1 MSFFVL
7 FVSFNTYSIIN
18 SSLPHKVT
26 LGLVLV
32 GAVTPLR
39 GVIVFISQ
47 IVAGIAAAAV
57 VDGLTPGPLLVRNSL
72 GDGVSVVRGLFLEM
86 FLTANLVF
94 VVYMLAVE
102 KHRATFI
109 APLGIGIA
117 IFMCHMVGVAFT
129 GTSVNPARSFGPAVI
144 AGFVGYHWI
153 YWVGPLLGALL
164 AYAVYRLL
172 QLLNYNT
179 CNVGQDEDGLGMYRV
194 SADNTGHANGGHK
207 VLV

>member
-1 MSFFVL
+1 MLVFSTSFI
-7 FVSFNTYSIIN
+7 YSRRD
-18 SSLPHKVT
+18 PHHHQIT

-32 GAVTPLR
+32 GAVKPIR
-39 GVIVFISQ
+39 GVIVFIAQ

-57 VDGLTPGPLLVRNSL
+57 VDGLLPGPLLVRNTL
-72 GDGVSVVRGLFLEM
+72 GTDVKVVQGLFIEV

-117 IFMCHMVGVAFT
+117 IFMCHMVGVSLT

-144 AGFVGYHWI
+144 AGFHGYHWI

-164 AYAVYRLL
+164 AFAVFKLL
-172 QLLNYNT
+172 QVLNYST
-179 CNVGQDEDGLGMYRV
+179 CNVGQDEDGLGTYRV
-194 SADNTGHANGGHK
+194 GPDNQNGHAHPNDKH
-207 VLV
+207 LV